1 MWSKNIHYVGDGCC
15 LFRSLSHQL
24 FSSEDQHS
32 FIRELLQRFENLNEA
47 VFSPFLMELN
57 AKEFKDHIH
66 QLSIPWSMGTHIEL
80 LAFATYFKAPIYI
93 AQKMG
98 RGHNWRVVKPLS
110 VNASLRFPFL
120 TEDLDTPNI
129 DSLQFTHVEITYENL
144 HYNSLVGINNESTTA
159 LPVPKILPPTDVTP
173 VITID

>member
-1 MWSKNIHYVGDGCC
+1 MYYAECDVFPEVEDKMPQIATTSEVKNQEETLSDFVHQCGRKIYTTVGDGCC

-32 FIRELLQRFENLNEA
+32 FILELLQRFENLNEA

-120 TEDLDTPNI
+120 TWTHQTLI
-129 DSLQFTHVEITYENL
+129 HYSL
-144 HYNSLVGINNESTTA
+144 
-159 LPVPKILPPTDVTP
+159 PM
-173 VITID
+173 